1 MEDVL
6 TSHPGVAQAH
16 VVPLADER
24 MGEVGVALVVPCA
37 GADVSADVLLGMV
50 RERLARFKVPRHLFF
65 VEASDIPT
73 TASGRARK
81 FMLAET
87 VIRMVEAA

>member
-1 MEDVL
+1 
-6 TSHPGVAQAH
+6 
-16 VVPLADER
+16 
-24 MGEVGVALVVPCA
+24 MGEVGVALVVRCA
-37 GADVSADVLLGMV
+37 GEDVTVEVLLALV

-65 VEASDIPT
+65 VGASEIPT